1 MPDLRAGRA
10 AGWPSSQP
18 EAGRGNAT
26 AVYTGA
32 DPAVKVRA
40 AWAWLDWAWLDW
52 AWLDWA
58 GAAAEQEAASRPH
71 AAIASAGI
79 NRECRSMGHLRVI
92 RPRAPRVHC
101 CRRRPA
107 R

>member
-1 MPDLRAGRA
+1 VTECQISARA
-10 AGWPSSQP
+10 APLADWPSSQP

-32 DPAVKVRA
+32 GLAVKVRA
-40 AWAWLDWAWLDW
+40 ARAGLDWAGLDW
-52 AWLDWA
+52 AGLDWA

-71 AAIASAGI
+71 AAIASAGM
-79 NRECRSMGHLRVI
+79 NRERRGMGHLRV
-92 RPRAPRVHC
+92 HW